1 MLFNLHF
8 STLYIALNK
17 IGNYCF
23 HLNAISFILLL
34 LSKNK
39 YKIRF
44 QYLAISTN
52 VAVTKFKYKDK
63 NRYKCILFS
72 YQGKSKL
79 ENYLLAVA
87 KHYIYKNKFSD
98 KQLNINSFISVL
110 KVKFQC
116 ERFIANINNK
126 MSKFLSKWTPF
137 YNYFNN
143 NQEQTNNNNNNNNS
157 NNTPGNN

>member
-1 MLFNLHF
+1 MWLLQN
-8 STLYIALNK
+8 INIK
-17 IGNYCF
+17 I
-23 HLNAISFILLL
+23 
-34 LSKNK
+34 
-39 YKIRF
+39 KID
-44 QYLAISTN
+44 T
-52 VAVTKFKYKDK
+52 
-63 NRYKCILFS
+63 KCILFS

-98 KQLNINSFISVL
+98 KQLNINSFISLL

-143 NQEQTNNNNNNNNS
+143 NQEQTNNNNNNNSNNN